1 MDISNR
7 LKTIANM
14 VDKCEC
20 MADIGTDHG
29 YLPIY
34 LIDEKICKTA
44 IASDINKGP
53 VEKAKK
59 NIKFFHKSNS
69 IQCRLGP
76 GLTTIIPGEADCA
89 VIAGM
94 GGNLIRDILEESIEV
109 FKKLNYVILQPV
121 QNPEVLR
128 EYILKNGHNILDEEL
143 CKDEN
148 KYYEIIKVSYH
159 KGKNNKNIDAI
170 YCEISEKLLQK
181 KHYLLK
187 DYIFFKIE
195 KYDKILSSIIDNSR
209 LAMNRK
215 NEIKTKIVKLK
226 ELLKCL

>member
-7 LKTIANM
+7 LKSIGNM
-14 VDKCEC
+14 IEKCEC
-20 MADIGTDHG
+20 IADIGTDHG

-34 LIDEKICKTA
+34 LIDKGICKTA

-59 NIKFFHKSNS
+59 NIKHFNKDDK
-69 IQCRLGP
+69 IQCRLGT
-76 GLTTIIPGEADCA
+76 GLTTILPGEVDCA

-94 GGNLIRDILEESIEV
+94 GGNLIRDILEESTEV
-109 FKKLNYVILQPV
+109 FKSLSYVILQPV
-121 QNPEVLR
+121 QNPEILR
-128 EYILKNGHNILDEEL
+128 EYILKSGHNILDEEL

-148 KYYEIIKVSYH
+148 RYYEIIKISYSN
-159 KGKNNKNIDAI
+159 KNNENIDGI
-170 YCEISEKLLQK
+170 YCEISEKLMKK
-181 KHYLLK
+181 KHPLLRN
-187 DYIFFKIE
+187 YIFFKIQ
-195 KYDKILSSIIDNSR
+195 KYDKILSSILDNSQ

-215 NEIKTKIVKLK
+215 YEIKAKIVKLK